1 MQFTRLT
8 LDSFKCFEDVSVEF
22 DAGVTVIHGPNGA
35 GKSSLLEAC
44 FFALYGSDALPDDKN
59 LNRLIEKGETEAA
72 VQLWFVHGDHQYRLE
87 RSLRYYPDSDR
98 ISHEAELKTPTGTEE
113 GVEQVDAEIEAILR
127 MDADAFLNCA
137 YVRQGDIN
145 KLITADPATRQ
156 DMIDELLQLGKLEEY
171 RERMDNIRVGV
182 DRVRRDR
189 AAKLETL
196 EDDVERLEAKN
207 LDGQLEDVKGQLD
220 RLTDEIDDLDE
231 KLDDAE
237 ERQQEAVQEL
247 EEQETLKEDREELQE
262 ELDEEKVSLRENKQK
277 QDALQG
283 QKDDHDEAI
292 ARLNEEAEE
301 HVTNTEIDELDLTAI
316 RQRSATV
323 EQELDDLEQQRDALE
338 DQVEEFEREAE
349 DARETA
355 AELTDEA
362 ENRDQQAEEKR
373 NTATEKA
380 DQLDDRRENLGD
392 LNERMTAIEER
403 FAESPTTMDEVQTYK
418 QNLESDLS
426 EAREKRQDL
435 KGDLSATQDRI
446 QHAEELLEDGR
457 CPECG
462 QSIEEAPDVS
472 NLDDH
477 RDRATR
483 LHSEVQ
489 EIEDTVEQLET
500 NLETANNLAQ
510 IDGEYEQL
518 SDRKQDVSGLLE
530 DSEDTITSLRNEAK
544 EFEHEAERKREEAAT
559 QQQQAEEYDKQ
570 AEQKREK
577 YDTYVDRVREATA
590 EQEALEQAETALDE
604 ADRRADQREQVADR
618 LSDFEMVIET
628 NTEEIDR
635 LEGEITDVE
644 KKLDPDRIQRLEDQR
659 DAAEEE
665 QNRLKGERQGIV
677 KERNDLQGRKGAIER
692 ELDELGEKRDRE
704 AELRTQVEQL
714 ESAVEQCET
723 TEQMYRDLRHDL
735 RVQNV
740 RQLEQMLNEMF
751 GLVYQNDTYARLE
764 LSDEYELTVY
774 EKSGEALEPTDL
786 SGGERALFNL
796 ALRCAIYQLLSV
808 GISGQAPLP
817 PLILDEPTVHLDE
830 QHVNEISTLV
840 TRMRDLGVEQTIVV
854 SHKEEIVDSADERLE
869 VIQDATTNRSRV
881 RAESLDLLA

>member
-22 DAGVTVIHGPNGA
+22 DTGVTVIHGPNGA

-59 LNRLIEKGETEAA
+59 LNRLIEKGENEAA
-72 VQLWFVHGDHQYRLE
+72 AQLWFVHGDHQYRLE

-98 ISHEAELKTPTGTEE
+98 IAHEAELKTPTGTEE
-113 GVEQVDAEIEAILR
+113 GVGQVDAEIEAILR

-145 KLITADPATRQ
+145 KLITADPGTRQ

-189 AAKLETL
+189 AAKLESIHNA
-196 EDDVERLEAKN
+196 VEGLEAKD
-207 LDGQLEDVKGQLD
+207 LDDQHDEVKRQLG
-220 RLTDEIDDLDE
+220 RISDEIDDLTE
-231 KLDDAE
+231 KIDDAK

-247 EEQETLKEDREELQE
+247 EEQETLREEHDDLEE
-262 ELDEEKVSLRENKQK
+262 ELSEAKATLEENKQK
-277 QDALQG
+277 QDALQR

-292 ARLNEEAEE
+292 DRLEQETQE
-301 HVTNTEIDELDLTAI
+301 HLADAEIDDLDLTAI

-323 EQELDDLEQQRDALE
+323 EEELNDLEEQRDALE
-338 DQVEEFEREAE
+338 DQIREFERQTE

-355 AELTDEA
+355 VERSEEA
-362 ENRDQQAEEKR
+362 ENLDQQAEEKR
-373 NTATEKA
+373 STAAEKA
-380 DQLDDRRENLGD
+380 DQLDQRREKLGD
-392 LNERMTAIEER
+392 LDEQMNSIEER
-403 FAESPTTMDEVQTYK
+403 FTESPTTMDEIEAYK
-418 QNLESDLS
+418 QDIESDLS
-426 EAREKRQDL
+426 EAREKRQEL
-435 KGDLSATQDRI
+435 KGNLSAAQDRV
-446 QHAEELLEDGR
+446 QHAEELLEEGR

-462 QSIEEAPDVS
+462 QSVEDAPDVS
-472 NLDDH
+472 NLDELRDH
-477 RDRATR
+477 ATQ
-483 LHSEVQ
+483 LQSDLQ
-489 EIEDTVEQLET
+489 EIDGTVEQRENDFET
-500 NLETANNLAQ
+500 ARNLEQMA
-510 IDGEYEQL
+510 GEYEQL
-518 SDRKQDVSGLLE
+518 NDRKQDVSGLLDDLE
-530 DSEDTITSLRNEAK
+530 QTITSLRDEAK
-544 EFEHEAERKREEAAT
+544 EFEQEAEQKREEADA
-559 QQQQAEEYDKQ
+559 QQQQAEEFDEQ
-570 AEQKREK
+570 VEQKQDEHS
-577 YDTYVDRVREATA
+577 TYVDRVSEATA
-590 EQEALEQAETALDE
+590 EQEALERAETALDK
-604 ADRRADQREQVADR
+604 ADRRADQREQIVDR
-618 LSDFEMVIET
+618 LGDFETLIEA
-628 NTEEIDR
+628 NTEEIER
-635 LEGEITDVE
+635 LEREISDVE
-644 KKLDPDRIQRLEDQR
+644 EKLNPDRIQHLEDQR
-659 DAAEEE
+659 DDAEQERN
-665 QNRLKGERQGIV
+665 QLKDDKQELV
-677 KERNDLQGRKGAIER
+677 AERNDLQGRKGAIER
-692 ELDELGEKRDRE
+692 EIDELSEKRERE
-704 AELRTQVEQL
+704 SELQTQVDQL
-714 ESAVEQCET
+714 ETAVEQCEE
-723 TEQMYRDLRHDL
+723 TEEMYRNLRHDL

-854 SHKEEIVDSADERLE
+854 SHEEEIVDSADERLE
-869 VIQDATTNRSRV
+869 VIQNATTNRSQV